1 MFHTTL
7 KTSLFAIYLFLSACA
22 YPTTMVEQGRGDA
35 SIYFTGAPQEAVAYV
50 DGVPVGNAA
59 DYDGHEQV
67 LGVVPG
73 RHRIQVLSGETTLLD
88 QEIYVGAESRTALSV
103 Q

>member
-1 MFHTTL
+1 MFHAAF
-7 KTSLFAIYLFLSACA
+7 KASLISAFLFLSACA
-22 YPTTMVEQGRGDA
+22 YPSTTVEQGRGDA
-35 SIYFTGAPQEAVAYV
+35 SIYFTGAPEDAVAYV

-59 DYDGHEQV
+59 DFNGREQV

-73 RHRIQVLSGETTLLD
+73 RHRIEVRSGNTILLD
-88 QEIYVGAESRTALSV
+88 QEIYVGAESRTALAI